1 VVVAHSGGA
10 HASVPCALWAMTT
23 SLLVPCVGCCAGLT
37 LSNARLRVMK
47 PGSNK
52 VAAVAQRGGLLF
64 THKVKRGSD
73 RVLATRTCARAHPA
87 HTHGGRTHKPSR
99 TPPPHTH
106 THTVSLYTH
115 THTAGLLRTSHT
127 RHQPLARASAGATA
141 CRRHYPTTTPARCG
155 PRAACQLVVY
165 RNRNSRLGTSS
176 SASRD

>member
-106 THTVSLYTH
+106 THTLCRSTH
-115 THTAGLLRTSHT
+115 THTPQGYSGPAILDISHWLVQALEQQHVGGT
-127 RHQPLARASAGATA
+127 TPQQPLPGAVHVLHA
-141 CRRHYPTTTPARCG
+141 NLSCIGIGIVA
-155 PRAACQLVVY
+155 
-165 RNRNSRLGTSS
+165 
-176 SASRD
+176 